1 MKKIL
6 AVMLAFVFCFGIFAG
21 CGKKDNGDDNPPD
34 KEVYVPTED
43 EQTKALVFGIDGA
56 DGVFSPFFSSAAY
69 DSEIVGQTQLGMLT
83 TDNGK
88 LKSGDNYAC
97 VAKDHRS
104 VYLDSQGNEIKNAS
118 DAKFTRY
125 DFIIK
130 KGLKFSDGVDLT
142 IKDVLFNLYVYL
154 DPVYTGSATIYSTD
168 IVGLNEYRTQSK
180 DESANDALEE
190 QAAVNA
196 QTRLKR
202 ASDWLNNQALLE
214 DTPNGKYEELTAE
227 QKKQYVMGLEKYE
240 TEINKDIEFFIPYY
254 RQEVE
259 GNYQSAISSFE
270 DDRKNTYA
278 YDDGEYWQSFLY
290 MYGIIDIA
298 YNAKGEPIKTAV
310 GTGDD
315 KVELYTFN
323 FADDPTM
330 TNGCKWVK
338 DYIEEYDAENWENM
352 SGATTLEKHNNAKME
367 AAIELVYSTTVG
379 ANDENGKFKYEYSQF
394 ALTIL
399 SSGST
404 NTLLTEMQADEKS
417 KIIDN
422 TAGDNLVRSISGIT
436 TSKVDTFAGEKLDG
450 EYDMLSI
457 KIKNVDPK
465 AIWNFAFT
473 VAPLHYYSYAGA
485 GDEGEWNVK
494 NNFGVRYNDT
504 DFMNNVLKD
513 SEKLGVPVGAG
524 PYKASKERGLGEN
537 ELYPSKN
544 EFKKNNRVYYER
556 NTYFDLVDGKKG
568 GEIQNAKVK
577 YLQYQ
582 IVNSNFL
589 LDSLSEKEIDVGNVN
604 ATHANVERINT
615 INYLKGDTTRTNGYG
630 YVGINAAKLAD
641 VWMRRAIMKAMD
653 TSIISNG
660 YYNGGLCD
668 LIYRPISMESWAY
681 PKNDDAKRP
690 YKFIDDL
697 GNEVDYIYDGSGVKI
712 AQMLARQG
720 YQVSNDNKVLA
731 DPDGNKLP
739 KITFTI
745 AGESNDHPAWQMFK
759 NAENVLEGIGFTI
772 DVKTDQFALQKLSKG
787 ELTVWAAAWSST
799 IDPDMYQVYHKDSNA
814 GSTLNW
820 GYRAIKADKQK
831 YAYEWGVIEELSDL
845 IDRARTFIE
854 EPPRKDIYA
863 KALDLIMELAVEM
876 PTYQR
881 NDLTVYNISKI
892 DTKTVNQNPTSYD
905 GIFAKIWEVGYVR

>member
-6 AVMLAFVFCFGIFAG
+6 AVMLAFVFCLGIFAG

-83 TDNGK
+83 TDNGE

-240 TEINKDIEFFIPYY
+240 AEINKDIEFFIPYY

-298 YNAKGEPIKTAV
+298 YNAKGEPIKTTV

-404 NTLLTEMQADEKS
+404 NTLLTEMQAD
-417 KIIDN
+417 
-422 TAGDNLVRSISGIT
+422 
-436 TSKVDTFAGEKLDG
+436 
-450 EYDMLSI
+450 
-457 KIKNVDPK
+457 
-465 AIWNFAFT
+465 
-473 VAPLHYYSYAGA
+473 
-485 GDEGEWNVK
+485 
-494 NNFGVRYNDT
+494 
-504 DFMNNVLKD
+504 
-513 SEKLGVPVGAG
+513 
-524 PYKASKERGLGEN
+524 
-537 ELYPSKN
+537 
-544 EFKKNNRVYYER
+544 
-556 NTYFDLVDGKKG
+556 
-568 GEIQNAKVK
+568 
-577 YLQYQ
+577 
-582 IVNSNFL
+582 
-589 LDSLSEKEIDVGNVN
+589 
-604 ATHANVERINT
+604 
-615 INYLKGDTTRTNGYG
+615 
-630 YVGINAAKLAD
+630 
-641 VWMRRAIMKAMD
+641 
-653 TSIISNG
+653 
-660 YYNGGLCD
+660 
-668 LIYRPISMESWAY
+668 
-681 PKNDDAKRP
+681 
-690 YKFIDDL
+690 
-697 GNEVDYIYDGSGVKI
+697 
-712 AQMLARQG
+712 
-720 YQVSNDNKVLA
+720 
-731 DPDGNKLP
+731 
-739 KITFTI
+739 
-745 AGESNDHPAWQMFK
+745 
-759 NAENVLEGIGFTI
+759 
-772 DVKTDQFALQKLSKG
+772 
-787 ELTVWAAAWSST
+787 
-799 IDPDMYQVYHKDSNA
+799 
-814 GSTLNW
+814 
-820 GYRAIKADKQK
+820 
-831 YAYEWGVIEELSDL
+831 
-845 IDRARTFIE
+845 
-854 EPPRKDIYA
+854 
-863 KALDLIMELAVEM
+863 
-876 PTYQR
+876 
-881 NDLTVYNISKI
+881 
-892 DTKTVNQNPTSYD
+892 
-905 GIFAKIWEVGYVR
+905 

>member
-1 MKKIL
+1 
-6 AVMLAFVFCFGIFAG
+6 MLAFVFCLGIFAG

-278 YDDGEYWQSFLY
+278 YDEGEYWQSFLY

-298 YNAKGEPIKTAV
+298 YNAKGEPIKTTV

-568 GEIQNAKVK
+568 RRNSECKGQIFAISDRQLEFSARFAFRERNRRGERQ
-577 YLQYQ
+577 
-582 IVNSNFL
+582 
-589 LDSLSEKEIDVGNVN
+589 
-604 ATHANVERINT
+604 
-615 INYLKGDTTRTNGYG
+615 
-630 YVGINAAKLAD
+630 
-641 VWMRRAIMKAMD
+641 
-653 TSIISNG
+653 
-660 YYNGGLCD
+660 CD
-668 LIYRPISMESWAY
+668 
-681 PKNDDAKRP
+681 
-690 YKFIDDL
+690 
-697 GNEVDYIYDGSGVKI
+697 G
-712 AQMLARQG
+712 
-720 YQVSNDNKVLA
+720 
-731 DPDGNKLP
+731 
-739 KITFTI
+739 
-745 AGESNDHPAWQMFK
+745 
-759 NAENVLEGIGFTI
+759 
-772 DVKTDQFALQKLSKG
+772 
-787 ELTVWAAAWSST
+787 
-799 IDPDMYQVYHKDSNA
+799 
-814 GSTLNW
+814 
-820 GYRAIKADKQK
+820 
-831 YAYEWGVIEELSDL
+831 
-845 IDRARTFIE
+845 
-854 EPPRKDIYA
+854 RKCQ
-863 KALDLIMELAVEM
+863 
-876 PTYQR
+876 TYQR
-881 NDLTVYNISKI
+881 HRLFKGRHHAHQRLRLRGHQRR
-892 DTKTVNQNPTSYD
+892 QNRRRLDAPRDHEGD
-905 GIFAKIWEVGYVR
+905 GHLDYQQRIL